1 MLLLAPGLRTLL
13 LGLLL
18 SLRLPDL
25 RLFLLVLP
33 LLLNLRLTNLGLSLL
48 ILSLLL
54 ALGLPNLRLPLP
66 LPHLLLMSLDLRP
79 LLILL
84 LPLMP

>member
-18 SLRLPDL
+18 FLRLP
-25 RLFLLVLP
+25 
-33 LLLNLRLTNLGLSLL
+33 NLGLSLL

-66 LPHLLLMSLDLRP
+66 LPHLLLMTLNLRP